1 MSVYNARIMVK
12 ATRGRR
18 AGDLGEAIDHDR
30 ASALR
35 ILMDDGMMRS
45 IARIGC
51 FRVLTNEPLPD
62 PPSGRRL
69 FGIDLVDYASDRCVQ
84 ACIDLDRG
92 GVASLRCAP
101 AQPWLAPEEEADALA
116 VALADRRV
124 ASGIA
129 LGDAPQSIVHVD
141 ARPHRAAA
149 ILFGTPHST
158 PSLVAVVDLAR
169 RTVTKIVPA
178 DRW

>member
-1 MSVYNARIMVK
+1 MAKGI
-12 ATRGRR
+12 
-18 AGDLGEAIDHDR
+18 ER
-30 ASALR
+30 ASEIRRERESALK
-35 ILMDDGMMRS
+35 ILMDDDMMRG

-51 FRVLTNEPLPD
+51 FRVLTNEPLPG

-69 FGIDLVDYASDRCVQ
+69 FGIDLVDYASDRSVQ
-84 ACIDLDRG
+84 ACVDLDRR
-92 GVASLRCAP
+92 GVASLHCAQ
-101 AQPWLAPEEEADALA
+101 AGDRLAPEEEADALT

-124 ASGIA
+124 ASSIV

-149 ILFGTPHST
+149 ILFGTPRST

-169 RTVTKIVPA
+169 RTVTKVVRA